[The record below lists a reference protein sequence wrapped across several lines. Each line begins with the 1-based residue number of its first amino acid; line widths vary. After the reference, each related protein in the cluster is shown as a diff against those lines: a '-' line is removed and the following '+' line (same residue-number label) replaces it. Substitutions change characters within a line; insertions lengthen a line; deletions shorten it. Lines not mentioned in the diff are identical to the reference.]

1 MSLFAVP
8 PLDGHGWLRRARP
21 LLGTLV
27 DIGVPAGAE
36 QAMQAAFAAIVQVQ
50 QIMSVFE
57 PGSDLSR
64 SHAASVGEPVCLHP
78 WTAQVMQLAQT
89 LSEQTDGLFDVAL
102 GSGPWQLQ
110 PARDA
115 LGEHTCLV
123 RLGPTTHFDLGGL
136 AKGWAVDRA
145 VEAALAQGAA
155 AVWVNAG
162 GDLRVQGLTLPIVL
176 RDEQSGG
183 VRPWAE
189 LADGAMATSDFR
201 AGARSSLTG
210 TVHAGHLSVVA
221 PQCAWADAL
230 TKVLAQ
236 QAQQGHGPQGLAHDL
251 LQHYRAQV
259 WVHDTSTSSP

>member
-1 MSLFAVP
+1 MSLFTVP

-36 QAMQAAFAAIVQVQ
+36 PALHAAFAAMAQVQ
-50 QIMSVFE
+50 QAMSVFE

-64 SHAASVGEPVCLHP
+64 SHAADVGEPVRLHP
-78 WTAQVMQLAQT
+78 WTAQVLQLAQT

-102 GSGPWQLQ
+102 GTGPWCLQ
-110 PARDA
+110 PDGEDA
-115 LGEHTCLV
+115 CLV
-123 RLGPTTHFDLGGL
+123 RLSEATRFDLGGL
-136 AKGWAVDRA
+136 AKGWAVDCA
-145 VEAALAQGAA
+145 VDAALAHGAE

-176 RDEQSGG
+176 RDEHSGG

-201 AGARSSLTG
+201 AEARSTLSG
-210 TVHAGHLSVVA
+210 TAHAGHLSVIA

-236 QAQQGHGPQGLAHDL
+236 QAHADQGLAHDL
-251 LQHYRAQV
+251 LQHYQAQV
-259 WVHDTSTSSP
+259 WFHASPVSAS